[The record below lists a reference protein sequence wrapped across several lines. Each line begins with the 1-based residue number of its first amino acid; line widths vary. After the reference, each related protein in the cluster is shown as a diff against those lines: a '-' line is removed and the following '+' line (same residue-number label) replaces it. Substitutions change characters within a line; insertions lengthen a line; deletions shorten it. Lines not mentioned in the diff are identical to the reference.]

1 MSWSEVLLFFLGDG
15 VVLAIFGAIYKKI
28 SDKSLDKKI
37 QHGLDNL
44 DLLTES
50 QLTKVLQDNI
60 KINDQR
66 KFIRQEMISNNI
78 SHMRQKW
85 INDVRINAAS
95 FVSLINDVI
104 SNSNMYLKLN
114 ESLTKG
120 EGHDDNVIFNKRQ
133 MSKDLLMELN
143 SNIRK
148 INELHNYL
156 DLLLPFSIPELNKL
170 EPEADKIR
178 EKLRSIA
185 TEVYGMLTPDYIELT
200 SIMLNIS
207 VSQEELVKELKV
219 LLLKEWRVTKS
230 LNELE
235 DMDKRNDEELIN

>member
-1 MSWSEVLLFFLGDG
+1 MNWSEILLFFLGDG
-15 VVLAIFGAIYKKI
+15 IALAIFGAIYKHI

-37 QHGLDNL
+37 QQGLDNL

-50 QLTKVLQDNI
+50 QLTKVLQENI

-66 KFIRQEMISNNI
+66 KFIRQEMTSNNI
-78 SHMRQKW
+78 SHMRQAW
-85 INDVRINAAS
+85 INDVRKNAAS
-95 FVSLINDVI
+95 FVSLTTNII
-104 SNSNMYLKLN
+104 SSSDLYFKLN
-114 ESLTKG
+114 DSLSKG
-120 EGHDDNVIFNKRQ
+120 DFYDKNAIYNKRQ
-133 MSKDLLMELN
+133 MTKDLLIELH

-156 DLLLPFSIPELNKL
+156 DLLLPFSDSTLNKS
-170 EPEADKIR
+170 EPEADEIR
-178 EKLRSIA
+178 VILGNIASKTYHVLTNDYNTLSGLMLDLTELQSKL
-185 TEVYGMLTPDYIELT
+185 VG
-200 SIMLNIS
+200 
-207 VSQEELVKELKV
+207 ELKM

>member
-1 MSWSEVLLFFLGDG
+1 MKWLLLLTQCFL
-15 VVLAIFGAIYKKI
+15 
-28 SDKSLDKKI
+28 SI

-114 ESLTKG
+114 ESLAKG

-207 VSQEELVKELKV
+207 VSKEELVKELKV